1 MLEINAP
8 NLYLFSYH
16 LKEGL
21 GINPDSTHRNYHSVL
36 EKIVGD
42 ISRLI
47 PGAIALEG
55 QETFLALQSQPTADL
70 KFKGILH
77 NHTILGRY
85 LRRSLHQT
93 YALIFDGS
101 VQERYNAHQVQ
112 SLLNTLKLLTP
123 NPPSPEHLGQTW
135 LISGVWEHGNST
147 QIEKLAEESY
157 KTLISPEG
165 WHHRGSGDYVGV
177 KLYEFWRTS
186 GGKIGEMIEANS
198 YLLLV
203 LYPDRETFQAGWGF
217 YEQWQQVLLSRHQI
231 IWADHQSQRLTQ
243 QLIDQ
248 YQQIEAIADYS
259 VRSLHSLKTT
269 MHTLS
274 GLLSGFRTLER
285 HLNSMEIQLDYYDK
299 YCHQLEQDA
308 DGLGSTDLSFLNLF
322 STLIKQSYLPRLQ
335 ADINAF
341 RLNLERIQ
349 HLTQM
354 IQGLVEIRQADRDRT
369 VKTAVGIVGVGVVTG
384 CIIAVASF
392 PRPSQINQV
401 SPVNTGSNLGLPGVF
416 LLSVICGGIASL
428 VTWVTVI
435 FWQKVR
441 K

>member
-21 GINPDSTHRNYHSVL
+21 GISLESSQRNYHSGL

-47 PGAIALEG
+47 PEAIAQDY
-55 QETFLALQSQPTADL
+55 QETFLDLQSQPTAEL
-70 KFKGILH
+70 KFKGTLH

-85 LRRSLHQT
+85 LRRTLHQT

-112 SLLNTLKLLTP
+112 SLLSTLKLLTP
-123 NPPSPEHLGQTW
+123 DPHSPDNLGQTW

-165 WHHRGSGDYVGV
+165 WHHRATGDYMGV

-186 GGKIGEMIEANS
+186 GGNTGETIEGNS
-198 YLLLV
+198 YLLLI
-203 LYPDRETFQAGWGF
+203 LYPDREMFQAGWGF

-231 IWADHQSQRLTQ
+231 VWADRQSQRLKQ
-243 QLIDQ
+243 QLINQ
-248 YQQIEAIADYS
+248 YQLIEAMADYS
-259 VRSLHSLKTT
+259 ELSLYHLKTT
-269 MHTLS
+269 RDALS
-274 GLLSGFRTLER
+274 GLLTGFTTLEMHR
-285 HLNSMEIQLDYYDK
+285 NLMEIQMDHYDQS
-299 YCHQLEQDA
+299 CHQLEQDA
-308 DGLGSTDLSFLNLF
+308 DGLGLTDLTFLKKF
-322 STLIKQSYLPRLQ
+322 SASVKESYLPRIQ
-335 ADINAF
+335 GDINAF

-354 IQGLVEIRQADRDRT
+354 IQGLVEIRQAQRDRT
-369 VKTAVGIVGVGVVTG
+369 VKTAVAIGGVGVGTG
-384 CIIAVASF
+384 CIVAVAASTH
-392 PRPSQINQV
+392 PPVPS
-401 SPVNTGSNLGLPGVF
+401 VNPGTNSGLPGVL
-416 LLSVICGGIASL
+416 LLSVICGGVASL
-428 VTWVTVI
+428 VTFVALSL
-435 FWQKVR
+435 WQKLG

>member
-21 GINPDSTHRNYHSVL
+21 GISLESSQRNYHSGL

-47 PGAIALEG
+47 PEAIAQDY
-55 QETFLALQSQPTADL
+55 QETFLDLQSQPTAEL
-70 KFKGILH
+70 KFKGTLH

-85 LRRSLHQT
+85 LRRTLHQT

-112 SLLNTLKLLTP
+112 SLLSTLKLLTP
-123 NPPSPEHLGQTW
+123 DPHSPDNLGQTW

-165 WHHRGSGDYVGV
+165 WHHRATGDYVGV

-186 GGKIGEMIEANS
+186 GGNTGETIEGNS
-198 YLLLV
+198 YLLLI
-203 LYPDRETFQAGWGF
+203 LYPDREMFQAGWGF

-231 IWADHQSQRLTQ
+231 VWADRQSQRLKQ
-243 QLIDQ
+243 QLINQ
-248 YQQIEAIADYS
+248 YQLIEAMADYS
-259 VRSLHSLKTT
+259 ELSLYHLKTT
-269 MHTLS
+269 RDALS
-274 GLLSGFRTLER
+274 GLLTGFTTLEMHR
-285 HLNSMEIQLDYYDK
+285 NLMEIQMDHYDQS
-299 YCHQLEQDA
+299 CHQLEQDA
-308 DGLGSTDLSFLNLF
+308 DGLGLTDLTFLKKF
-322 STLIKQSYLPRLQ
+322 SASVKESYLPRIQ
-335 ADINAF
+335 GDINAF

-354 IQGLVEIRQADRDRT
+354 IQGLVEIRQAQRDRT
-369 VKTAVGIVGVGVVTG
+369 VKTAVAIGGVGVGTG
-384 CIIAVASF
+384 CIVAVAASTH
-392 PRPSQINQV
+392 PPVPS
-401 SPVNTGSNLGLPGVF
+401 VNPGTNSGLPGVL
-416 LLSVICGGIASL
+416 LLSVICGGVASL
-428 VTWVTVI
+428 VTFVALSL
-435 FWQKVR
+435 WQKLG

>member
-21 GINPDSTHRNYHSVL
+21 GISLESSQGNYRSVV

-42 ISRLI
+42 LSRLI
-47 PGAIALEG
+47 PDAIAEDY
-55 QETFLALQSQPTADL
+55 QETFLDLQTQPTADL
-70 KFKGILH
+70 KFKGTLH

-85 LRRSLHQT
+85 LRRTLHQT

-112 SLLNTLKLLTP
+112 SLLSTLKALTP
-123 NPPSPEHLGQTW
+123 DPHSPNNLGQTW

-165 WHHRGSGDYVGV
+165 WHHRATGDYVGV

-186 GGKIGEMIEANS
+186 GGNTGETIEGNS

-203 LYPDRETFQAGWGF
+203 LYPDHETFQAGWGF
-217 YEQWQQVLLSRHQI
+217 YEQWQQVFLSRHQI
-231 IWADHQSQRLTQ
+231 IWADWQSQHLKQ
-243 QLIDQ
+243 QLIDK

-259 VRSLHSLKTT
+259 DLTLYHLKTT
-269 MHTLS
+269 RDTLS
-274 GLLSGFRTLER
+274 GLITGFTTLEMY
-285 HLNSMEIQLDYYDK
+285 LNLMEIHLDHYDQ

-308 DGLGSTDLSFLNLF
+308 DGLGSTDLTFLNQF
-322 STLIKQSYLPRLQ
+322 SASVKQTYLPRLQ
-335 ADINAF
+335 GDINAF
-341 RLNLERIQ
+341 RLNWERIQ
-349 HLTQM
+349 HLTHM
-354 IQGLVEIRQADRDRT
+354 IQGLVEIRQAQRDRT
-369 VKTAVGIVGVGVVTG
+369 VKTAVAIGGVGVVTG
-384 CIIAVASF
+384 CIVAVASSTH
-392 PRPSQINQV
+392 PPVPS
-401 SPVNTGSNLGLPGVF
+401 VNPGTNSAGLSGVL
-416 LLSVICGGIASL
+416 LLSVICGGVASL
-428 VTWVTVI
+428 VTFVALSL
-435 FWQKVR
+435 WQKLG

>member
-21 GINPDSTHRNYHSVL
+21 GISLESSQRNYHSVL

-47 PGAIALEG
+47 PDAIAPDC
-55 QETFLALQSQPTADL
+55 QETFLAIQSQPTADL
-70 KFKGILH
+70 KFKGTLH

-101 VQERYNAHQVQ
+101 VQERYNAHQIQ
-112 SLLNTLKLLTP
+112 SLLSTLKPLTP
-123 NPPSPEHLGQTW
+123 NPYSPDNLGQTW

-165 WHHRGSGDYVGV
+165 WHHRATGDYVGV
-177 KLYEFWRTS
+177 KLHEFWRTS
-186 GGKIGEMIEANS
+186 GDNTGATIEGNS
-198 YLLLV
+198 YLLLL
-203 LYPDRETFQAGWGF
+203 LYPDREMFQAGWGF

-231 IWADHQSQRLTQ
+231 VWAHGQSQRLKQ
-243 QLIDQ
+243 QLIDK
-248 YQQIEAIADYS
+248 YHQIEAIADYS
-259 VRSLHSLKTT
+259 HLSLYHLKTT
-269 MHTLS
+269 RDALS
-274 GLLSGFRTLER
+274 GLITGFTTLESYF
-285 HLNSMEIQLDYYDK
+285 NWMEIHLENYEQ

-308 DGLGSTDLSFLNLF
+308 DGLGLTDLTFLKQF
-322 STLIKQSYLPRLQ
+322 SASVKQTYLPRLQ
-335 ADINAF
+335 GDINAF
-341 RLNLERIQ
+341 RSNLERIQ

-354 IQGLVEIRQADRDRT
+354 IQGQVEICQAQRDRT
-369 VKTAVGIVGVGVVTG
+369 VKTAVAIAGVGVATG
-384 CIIAVASF
+384 CIVAVASSMN
-392 PRPSQINQV
+392 PPV
-401 SPVNTGSNLGLPGVF
+401 SSVNPGTNSGLSGVL
-416 LLSVICGGIASL
+416 LLSVICGGVASL
-428 VTWVTVI
+428 VTFVALSL
-435 FWQKVR
+435 WQKLG

>member
-21 GINPDSTHRNYHSVL
+21 GISLENSQRNYHSVL

-42 ISRLI
+42 ISGLI
-47 PGAIALEG
+47 PDAIALDS
-55 QETFLALQSQPTADL
+55 QKTFLDVQSQPTADF
-70 KFKGILH
+70 KFKGTLH
-77 NHTILGRY
+77 NHAILGRY
-85 LRRSLHQT
+85 LRRSLHDS

-112 SLLNTLKLLTP
+112 SLLSTLKPLTLDPDSP
-123 NPPSPEHLGQTW
+123 NNLGQTW

-165 WHHRGSGDYVGV
+165 WHHQAAGDYVGV
-177 KLYEFWRTS
+177 KLHEFWRTS
-186 GGKIGEMIEANS
+186 GGKTRETIEGNS

-217 YEQWQQVLLSRHQI
+217 YEQWQEVLLSRHRI
-231 IWADHQSQRLTQ
+231 VWTDYNSQWLKQ
-243 QLIDQ
+243 QLINQ

-259 VRSLHSLKTT
+259 ALSLHLLKTT

-274 GLLSGFRTLER
+274 RLLGGLTSLER
-285 HLNSMEIQLDYYDK
+285 HLNSMEIQLENYDQ

-308 DGLGSTDLSFLNLF
+308 DGLGLTDLAFLKKF
-322 STLIKQSYLPRLQ
+322 SASVKESYIPRLQ
-335 ADINAF
+335 GDINEF

-349 HLTQM
+349 TLTQM
-354 IQGLVEIRQADRDRT
+354 LQGQVEIRQAQRDRT
-369 VKTAVGIVGVGVVTG
+369 VKTAVGILGVGLGTG
-384 CIIAVASF
+384 CIVAVASMTH
-392 PRPSQINQV
+392 PPVPS
-401 SPVNTGSNLGLPGVF
+401 VNPGTNSGLTGVL
-416 LLSVICGGIASL
+416 LLSVICGGVASL
-428 VTWVTVI
+428 VTFLAIVL
-435 FWQKVR
+435 WQKLG

>member
-16 LKEGL
+16 LQEGL
-21 GINPDSTHRNYHSVL
+21 GISLESSQRNYHSVL

-47 PGAIALEG
+47 PDAIARDG
-55 QETFLALQSQPTADL
+55 QETFLDLQTQPIADL
-70 KFKGILH
+70 KFKGTLH
-77 NHTILGRY
+77 NHAILGRY
-85 LRRSLHQT
+85 LRRTLDDS

-112 SLLNTLKLLTP
+112 SLLSTLTTLTP
-123 NPPSPEHLGQTW
+123 DPHSPDNLGQTW
-135 LISGVWEHGNST
+135 LISGVWESGNST

-165 WHHRGSGDYVGV
+165 WHHRATGDYLGV
-177 KLYEFWRTS
+177 KLHQFWRTS
-186 GGKIGEMIEANS
+186 RGNTGATIEANS

-203 LYPDRETFQAGWGF
+203 LYPDREMFQAGWGF

-231 IWADHQSQRLTQ
+231 VWADGQSQRLKQ

-248 YQQIEAIADYS
+248 YHQIEAIADYS
-259 VRSLHSLKTT
+259 ALNLHRLNTT
-269 MHTLS
+269 RDALS
-274 GLLSGFRTLER
+274 GLLSGFTTLER
-285 HLNSMEIQLDYYDK
+285 YLYLMDTQLENYEQ

-308 DGLGSTDLSFLNLF
+308 DGLGSTDLTFLKQF
-322 STLIKQSYLPRLQ
+322 SASVKQTYRPRLQ
-335 ADINAF
+335 GDIQAF
-341 RLNLERIQ
+341 RLNLEQIQ

-354 IQGLVEIRQADRDRT
+354 IQGLVEIRQAQRDRT
-369 VKTAVGIVGVGVVTG
+369 VRTAVAIGGVGVGTG
-384 CIIAVASF
+384 CIVAVASSTH
-392 PRPSQINQV
+392 PSAP
-401 SPVNTGSNLGLPGVF
+401 SVNPGTNSGLTGVL
-416 LLSVICGGIASL
+416 LLSVICGGVASL
-428 VTWVTVI
+428 AT
-435 FWQKVR
+435 FLALSLWQKVG